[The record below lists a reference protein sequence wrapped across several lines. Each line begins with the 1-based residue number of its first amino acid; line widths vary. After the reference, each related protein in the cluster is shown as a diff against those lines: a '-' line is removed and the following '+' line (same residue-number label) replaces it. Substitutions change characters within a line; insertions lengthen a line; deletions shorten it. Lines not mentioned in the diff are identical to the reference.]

1 MKIVE
6 GRNLPRQEAQLQDGS
21 ACCQLC
27 ANLDRLVVF
36 GSVGVGGP
44 ALFGKEQHEES
55 VAQMAIMQ
63 SHADAAR
70 DNAIA
75 AKLNAQAVLNSER
88 AWVEIKIGPPLQ
100 PDYRDEDQNIS
111 TGLFECS
118 IQIENH
124 GRTIAHVESV
134 KVGADCVSESHPED
148 PWNGTTYYLRSI
160 LGSGQKE
167 TVSRFSADSFSD
179 AQSILDG
186 TKRGLL
192 RITVKYRDVLE
203 TPHETSAVFV
213 FQNSLEDPPEKVS
226 SLSVYT

>member
-1 MKIVE
+1 MCSTLSTVYAWLALHEQSLAIWLE
-6 GRNLPRQEAQLQDGS
+6 GLALVAIFGLELKEYKRQGQD
-21 ACCQLC
+21 
-27 ANLDRLVVF
+27 RI
-36 GSVGVGGP
+36 
-44 ALFGKEQHEES
+44 EQHKES
-55 VAQMAIMQ
+55 AAQMAIMQ

-88 AWVEIKIGPPLQ
+88 AWVEIKFGPLLQ
-100 PDYRDEDQNIS
+100 PDYRDEDQDIS

-118 IQIENH
+118 IQIQNH

-148 PWNGTTYYLRSI
+148 PWNGTTHHLRSI

-167 TVSRFSADSFSD
+167 TVSGFSADSFSD

-203 TPHETSAVFV
+203 TPHETSAVFI